1 MMQVVVFNLGN
12 EQFAVETS
20 KIQTITDVMKVTRVP
35 KAPAHIRG
43 LINLRGSILSLLDIN
58 LLLGL
63 DNSESNKTEA
73 ENIII
78 LKVNDEQIG
87 ISVDQVHEV
96 LDVEEKSI
104 QKFNDDKNQ
113 AYIKGIL
120 NFSDRVVTVIDI
132 DKLLT
137 N

>member
-1 MMQVVVFNLGN
+1 MQVVVFNLGN

>member
-1 MMQVVVFNLGN
+1 MQVVVFNLGN

-58 LLLGL
+58 LLLGMEK
-63 DNSESNKTEA
+63 NSDYNAEA

-78 LKVNDEQIG
+78 LNVNEEQIG

-132 DKLLT
+132 DRLLT

>member
-1 MMQVVVFNLGN
+1 MQVVVFNLGN

-104 QKFNDDKNQ
+104 QKFNDDRNQ